1 MENRKTG
8 RFNLKYTEKKETGK
22 FDVHW
27 KNWKIVSKTKRIEV
41 AKNKKKNRNSK
52 EFYFCFIISCNFH
65 VTFIKIIY
73 K

>member
-27 KNWKIVSKTKRIEV
+27 KNWKIVSKMKRIEV
-41 AKNKKKNRNSK
+41 AKNKKKIGILKN
-52 EFYFCFIISCNFH
+52 FIFVLSFH
-65 VTFIKIIY
+65 VTFM
-73 K
+73 

>member
-27 KNWKIVSKTKRIEV
+27 KNWKIVFKMKRIEV
-41 AKNKKKNRNSK
+41 AKNKKKIGILKN
-52 EFYFCFIISCNFH
+52 FIFVLSFH
-65 VTFIKIIY
+65 VTFM
-73 K
+73 